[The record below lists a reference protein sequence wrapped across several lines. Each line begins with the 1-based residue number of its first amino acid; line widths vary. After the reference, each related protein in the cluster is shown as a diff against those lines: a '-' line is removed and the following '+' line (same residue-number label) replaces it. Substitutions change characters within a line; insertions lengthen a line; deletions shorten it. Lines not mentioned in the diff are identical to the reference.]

1 MTSLARRFLVVSAG
15 MCLLLTGVPM
25 SGSSAAGGP
34 IVVNT
39 VSNENNNDGDCSL
52 REAIS
57 SANTDSRY
65 DSCIAGSGA
74 DTILLPKGRFKL
86 DTRVTVAHPL
96 TIVGAGRLRT
106 VVAAEQSDRV
116 LSMGHTDLTLERL
129 RITGGKT
136 SSDGGGILNAGG
148 SLTLVDASVTDSH
161 ATGNGG
167 GIAATNGGDVHVVR
181 SVISG
186 NAAGQGGG
194 GISAAGGSGDT
205 SGVSV
210 VGSTISGNTSDSA
223 QGSIAGGGGIHLFH
237 ASALSAVRSTINGNH
252 ANVGGGVANES
263 RAKFLNTTI
272 ADNAASGSNSRGGG
286 VYSTGSVTVTNTTFD
301 ANRAG
306 TGGNLYVAS
315 GSASFR
321 NSLVGPAADGGN
333 CGGDDPGDGGGNLEQ
348 GPNGGSCGFD
358 LVTLG
363 LGPLADNGG
372 PTRTEALDRGSP
384 AVDSARAPACPRTD
398 QRGVPRQGSSCD
410 SGAYELAACFGV
422 PVDMVGTD
430 GRDRIRGSSGPD
442 SILGLGGDDR
452 ILGRGGNDDICAG
465 AGNDILSG
473 AEGADRLDGSN
484 GHDTCNG
491 GPANDRFLSCEVR
504 QGQP

>member
-1 MTSLARRFLVVSAG
+1 MSSPARRFLVVSAG
-15 MCLLLTGVPM
+15 MCLLFTGVPV
-25 SGSSAAGGP
+25 SGSAVAAGP

-39 VSNENNNDGDCSL
+39 TANENNNDGDCSL

-65 DSCIAGSGA
+65 DACAAGSGA
-74 DTILLPKGRFKL
+74 DTIRLPKGRFKL
-86 DTRVTVAHPL
+86 DTRLTVAHPL
-96 TIVGAGRLRT
+96 TIVGAGRLRS
-106 VVAAEQSDRV
+106 VIDADQSDRV
-116 LSMGHTDLTLERL
+116 LSMGQTRLTLERL
-129 RITGGKT
+129 RIAGGKA
-136 SSDGGGILNAGG
+136 SSDGGGILDAGG
-148 SLTLVDASVTDSH
+148 SLTLVDASVTDSRT
-161 ATGNGG
+161 TGNGG
-167 GIAATNGGDVHVVR
+167 GIAATNGGDVHMVR
-181 SVISG
+181 SIIAG
-186 NAAGQGGG
+186 NVAGQGGG

-205 SGVSV
+205 SGVSIV
-210 VGSTISGNTSDSA
+210 ESTISGNSSDTA
-223 QGSIAGGGGIHLFH
+223 QGSAGGGGIHLFQ
-237 ASALSAVRSTINGNH
+237 ASALSAVRSTINGND

-263 RAKFLNTTI
+263 RAKFLNSTI
-272 ADNAASGSNSRGGG
+272 ADNAASGSDSRGGG
-286 VYSTGSVTVTNTTFD
+286 VYSTGSVTVTNTTLD
-301 ANRAG
+301 GNRAG
-306 TGGNLYVAS
+306 TGGNLFLDS

-348 GPNGGSCGFD
+348 GPSGGSCGFD

-372 PTRTEALDRGSP
+372 PTRTEALDRASP
-384 AVDSARAPACPRTD
+384 AVNSAQGPACPGSD

-410 SGAYELAACFGV
+410 SGAYELTTCFGV

-430 GRDRIRGSSGPD
+430 GRDQIRGSAGPD

-473 AEGADRLDGSN
+473 AEGVDRLDGSQ
-484 GHDTCNG
+484 GHDTCDG

-504 QGQP
+504 QGLP

>member
-1 MTSLARRFLVVSAG
+1 MTSRARRFLVVSAG
-15 MCLLLTGVPM
+15 MCLLYAGVPS
-25 SGSSAAGGP
+25 SGSAVAAGP

-39 VSNENNNDGDCSL
+39 TSNENNNDGDCSL

-65 DSCIAGSGA
+65 DACKPGSGA

-86 DTRVTVAHPL
+86 DTRLTISHPL
-96 TIVGAGRLRT
+96 TIVGSGRFGT
-106 VVAAEQSDRV
+106 VIDAEQSDRV
-116 LSMGHTDLTLERL
+116 LSMGHTNLTLERL
-129 RITGGKT
+129 RITGGKA
-136 SSDGGGILNAGG
+136 SSDGGGILEVGG
-148 SLTLVDASVTDSH
+148 SLSLVDASVTDSH
-161 ATGNGG
+161 TTGNGG

-181 SVISG
+181 SVIAG
-186 NAAGQGGG
+186 NGAGQGGG
-194 GISAAGGSGDT
+194 GVSAEGGSGNT
-205 SGVSV
+205 AGVSV
-210 VGSTISGNTSDSA
+210 VDSTVSGNTSDTA

-237 ASALSAVRSTINGNH
+237 ASALSAVRSTFNGNH
-252 ANVGGGVANES
+252 ANVGGGIANES
-263 RAKFLNTTI
+263 RVKILNSTI
-272 ADNAASGSNSRGGG
+272 ADNVASGSNSRGGG
-286 VYSTGSVTVTNTTFD
+286 VFSTGSVTVTNTTFD
-301 ANRAG
+301 GNRAG
-306 TGGNLYVAS
+306 TGGNLFVDS

-333 CGGDDPGDGGGNLEQ
+333 CGGEDPGDGGGNLEQ

-384 AVDSARAPACPRTD
+384 AVNSARAPACPRSD

-410 SGAYELAACFGV
+410 SGAYELADCFGV

-430 GRDRIRGSSGPD
+430 GRDMIRGSSGVD

-465 AGNDILSG
+465 AGNDLLSG
-473 AEGADRLDGSN
+473 AEGADRLDGSE
-484 GHDTCNG
+484 GHDTCDG
-491 GPANDRFLSCEVR
+491 GPGNDRFLSCEAR
-504 QGQP
+504 QGLP